1 MLGSSPRG
9 CCSSRCSHGISHS
22 TYFGHI
28 LGASPIGLPPLRVP
42 QCAGAS
48 LLTLQ
53 TRLGLISPSLAAQ
66 RGKPVVQGA
75 RNPPEQGQQTQT
87 WSAPGRAQP
96 LIWVQ
101 QQEAEP
107 RQLPPGSPGAPRAGG
122 PAAPPHLLHGWAT
135 TCSSAQ
141 HIHPRGNLSS
151 LKLVAEPVGFIP
163 C

>member
-9 CCSSRCSHGISHS
+9 CCSSHSHGISHS

-101 QQEAEP
+101 QQEAD
-107 RQLPPGSPGAPRAGG
+107 RAAQVLHEGG
-122 PAAPPHLLHGWAT
+122 DQRHLLI
-135 TCSSAQ
+135 SSTAGQQRAAQ
-141 HIHPRGNLSS
+141 HNTSI
-151 LKLVAEPVGFIP
+151 PVEI
-163 C
+163 CLH